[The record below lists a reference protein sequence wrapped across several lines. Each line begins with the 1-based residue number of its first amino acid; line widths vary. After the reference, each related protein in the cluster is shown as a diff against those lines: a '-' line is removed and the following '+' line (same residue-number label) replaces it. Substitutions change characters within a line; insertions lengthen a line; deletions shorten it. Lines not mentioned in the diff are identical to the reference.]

1 VGRRRQEVGGL
12 QVQASGR
19 MVKVGGGEQVK
30 GLDVK
35 GDRKGDTDTGDIQAN
50 SNRRSMSR

>member
-1 VGRRRQEVGGL
+1 
-12 QVQASGR
+12 